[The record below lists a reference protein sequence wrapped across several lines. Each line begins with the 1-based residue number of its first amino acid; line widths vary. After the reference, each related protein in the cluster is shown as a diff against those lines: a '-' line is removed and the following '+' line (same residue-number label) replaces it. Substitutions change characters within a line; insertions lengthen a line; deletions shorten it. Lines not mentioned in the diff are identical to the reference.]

1 MMEVEEDWWKWVV
14 IVGMEIYC
22 EERGEEMCRDR
33 SDAIMWKR
41 DGEGIGIEIE

>member
-1 MMEVEEDWWKWVV
+1 MGSNSWDGNILW
-14 IVGMEIYC
+14 G
-22 EERGEEMCRDR
+22 EREEMCRDR